1 MKYPIELRKNQ
12 AALAVILL
20 FSPVLSLSY
29 ERIMEGVA
37 EEKECRVYHAS
48 APAGQRCDN
57 SIYEEK

>member
-29 ERIMEGVA
+29 ERVMEGVA

-57 SIYEEK
+57 SPYKK

>member
-1 MKYPIELRKNQ
+1 MNVELRKNQ
-12 AALAVILL
+12 AILAVILL

-48 APAGQRCDN
+48 APANLRCDN
-57 SIYEEK
+57 SPYKK